1 MSVKANINEIPCLTE
16 INIGRTPS
24 TINIF
29 NNVGKINASREFINC
44 ALGNNSSL
52 KKFLFDIN
60 NKKTLIIRSFDCLPK
75 IVNTR

>member
-52 KKFLFDIN
+52 KKFY
-60 NKKTLIIRSFDCLPK
+60 LI
-75 IVNTR
+75 